1 MSGFYR
7 DGMAFGYVLTSQNS
21 GIINWTAN
29 AAANR
34 LAMRFVAR
42 HSGAPA
48 GIALQIGSVTG
59 SPARRDVKVALFS
72 VDPSTG
78 LPGTQL
84 EERDDGSSSALS
96 SNSRLVVGG
105 WTTDLSAGQEYFIVV
120 RNGNASPTT
129 NYFVVAYGVDKATLA
144 GFGSAGGSASPP
156 AGSYTSTDGGST
168 WTAQGIQRGNF
179 QIIYNTGS
187 GNFTYDWL
195 VTQTHNTTNLNS
207 NPTGVRFTTPT
218 GIRLRV
224 IGVQFA
230 EIANISS
237 SSWAIR
243 IKQGGNIIGTTL
255 ALSRNTNWAYC
266 FVPFSD
272 VVVLEPNTQT
282 DVEVFLTSGTA
293 GMVRAVDVDTTL
305 TPTAFPF
312 QYIENGSVGSG
323 RFLPVMKLILDPAQP
338 FEVVGGGGQPLLPP
352 MPLVQTFM

>member
-7 DGMAFGYVLTSQNS
+7 DGMAFGYVLSSS
-21 GIINWTAN
+21 GTAITTWTAN

-34 LAMRFVAR
+34 LAMQFVAR
-42 HSGAPA
+42 HSGAPV
-48 GIALQIGSVTG
+48 GIALRIGTVTG
-59 SPARRDVKVALFS
+59 SPAQRDVKVALFS

-105 WTTDLSAGQEYFIVV
+105 WTTSLSAGQEYFIVV

-129 NYFVVAYGVDKATLA
+129 NHFGVAYGVDKTTLA
-144 GFGSAGGSASPP
+144 GHAVSPP
-156 AGSYTSTDGGST
+156 AGSYTSTDSGST
-168 WTAQGIQRGNF
+168 WSAQGTQRSNY

-187 GNFTYDWL
+187 GDFTYDWL
-195 VTQTHNTTNLNS
+195 MTVANNTTNLNN
-207 NPTGVRFTTPT
+207 NPTGVRFTTPS

-230 EIANISS
+230 DIGNISN

-243 IKQGGNIIGTTL
+243 IKQGGNTIGTTL
-255 ALSRNTNWAYC
+255 TLSRNTAFSHC

-293 GMVRAVDVDTTL
+293 GSVRRLDVDTTL
-305 TPTAFPF
+305 TPIAFPF
-312 QYIENGSVGSG
+312 QHIENGSVVSG

-338 FEVVGGGGQPLLPP
+338 FEVVSGGSGGIVPAIDRG
-352 MPLVQTFM
+352 VW

>member
-7 DGMAFGYVLTSQNS
+7 DGMAFGYVLSSLGGSIVT
-21 GIINWTAN
+21 WTAN
-29 AAANR
+29 DAANR

-48 GIALQIGSVTG
+48 GIALRIGTVTG
-59 SPARRDVKVALFS
+59 SPAQRDVKVALFS
-72 VDPSTG
+72 VDAATG

-84 EERDDGSSSALS
+84 EERDNGSSSALS
-96 SNSRLVVGG
+96 SNSRLVVDG
-105 WTTDLSAGQEYFIVV
+105 WTTSLSAGQEYFIVV

-129 NYFVVAYGVDKATLA
+129 NYFAVAYGVEKATLA
-144 GFGSAGGSASPP
+144 GNAVSPP
-156 AGSYTSTDGGST
+156 LGSYTSTDSGST
-168 WTAQGIQRGNF
+168 WSAPYMQRSNY

-187 GNFTYDWL
+187 GDFTYDWL
-195 VTQTHNTTNLNS
+195 VIQTNNITNLNN
-207 NPTGVRFTTPT
+207 NPTGVRFTTPS
-218 GIRLRV
+218 GLRLRV

-230 EIANISS
+230 DIANISS

-243 IKQGGNIIGTTL
+243 IKQGGNTIGTTL
-255 ALSRNTNWAYC
+255 TLSRSTGGYC

-282 DVEVFLTSGTA
+282 DVEAFLTTGTA
-293 GMVRAVDVDTTL
+293 GSVRRVDVDTTL

-312 QYIENGSVGSG
+312 QNIENGSVVSG
-323 RFLPVMKLILDPAQP
+323 RFVSMMKLILDPAQP
-338 FEVVGGGGQPLLPP
+338 FEVVGGGGQPILPP

>member
-7 DGMAFGYVLTSQNS
+7 DGMAFGYVLSSLGGSIVT
-21 GIINWTAN
+21 WTAN

-48 GIALQIGSVTG
+48 GIALRIGTVTG
-59 SPARRDVKVALFS
+59 SPAQQDVEVALFS

-84 EERDDGSSSALS
+84 EERDNGSSSALS

-129 NYFVVAYGVDKATLA
+129 NHFAVAYGVEKATLA
-144 GFGSAGGSASPP
+144 GHSGSTP
-156 AGSYTSTDGGST
+156 AGSYTSTDSGST
-168 WTAQGIQRGNF
+168 WSAQGTQRSNY

-187 GNFTYDWL
+187 GDFTYDWL
-195 VTQTHNTTNLNS
+195 VTVANSTTNLNN
-207 NPTGVRFTTPT
+207 NPTGVRFTTPS

-224 IGVQFA
+224 IGVQFGD
-230 EIANISS
+230 IGNISS

-243 IKQGGNIIGTTL
+243 IRQGNTIGTTL
-255 ALSRNTNWAYC
+255 TLSRNTAFSHC

-293 GMVRAVDVDTTL
+293 GSVRRLDVDTTL
-305 TPTAFPF
+305 TPIAFPF
-312 QYIENGSVGSG
+312 QHIENGSVVSG
-323 RFLPVMKLILDPAQP
+323 RLLPVMKLILDPAQP
-338 FEVVGGGGQPLLPP
+338 FEVVSGGSGGSQSVIPPLHRIIS
-352 MPLVQTFM
+352 

>member
-7 DGMAFGYVLTSQNS
+7 DGMAFGYVLSS
-21 GIINWTAN
+21 GGGSIATWTAN

-48 GIALQIGSVTG
+48 GIALRIGTVTG
-59 SPARRDVKVALFS
+59 SPAQRDVKVTLFS
-72 VDPSTG
+72 VAAGGS
-78 LPGTQL
+78 PGTLL
-84 EERDDGSSSALS
+84 EERDNGSSSALS
-96 SNSRLVVGG
+96 SGSRLVVGG
-105 WTTDLSAGQEYFIVV
+105 WTTSLSAGQEYFIVV

-129 NYFVVAYGVDKATLA
+129 NYFAVAYGVEKATLA
-144 GFGSAGGSASPP
+144 GNAVSPP
-156 AGSYTSTDGGST
+156 AGSYTSTDSGST
-168 WTAQGIQRGNF
+168 WSAQGTQRSNY

-187 GNFTYDWL
+187 GDFTYDWL
-195 VTQTHNTTNLNS
+195 VIQTSGNSSLNN
-207 NPTGVRFTTPT
+207 NPTGVRFTTPS

-243 IKQGGNIIGTTL
+243 IKQGGNTIGTTL
-255 ALSRNTNWAYC
+255 TLSRSTNWAYC

-282 DVEVFLTSGTA
+282 DVEAFLSSGTA
-293 GMVRAVDVDTTL
+293 GVVRMVDVDVTL

-312 QYIENGSVGSG
+312 QHIENGSVGYGWFVSM
-323 RFLPVMKLILDPAQP
+323 MKLILDPAQP
-338 FEVVGGGGQPLLPP
+338 FEVVGGGGQPILPP
-352 MPLVQTFM
+352 MPLLQTFM

>member
-7 DGMAFGYVLTSQNS
+7 DGMAFGYVLSSS
-21 GIINWTAN
+21 GATIASWTAN

-48 GIALQIGSVTG
+48 GIALRIGTVTG
-59 SPARRDVKVALFS
+59 SPQQQDVKVSLWS
-72 VDPSTG
+72 VGANG

-84 EERDDGSSSALS
+84 EERDNGSSSALS
-96 SNSRLVVGG
+96 SGSRLVVGG

-129 NYFVVAYGVDKATLA
+129 NHFSVAYGVDKHTLA
-144 GFGSAGGSASPP
+144 GNAISPP
-156 AGSYTSTDGGST
+156 AGSYTSSDSGST
-168 WTAQGIQRGNF
+168 WPEQGTQRGNY

-187 GNFTYDWL
+187 GDFTYDWL
-195 VTQTHNTTNLNS
+195 VIQTNSHTSLNN
-207 NPTGVRFTTPT
+207 NPTGVRFTTPS
-218 GIRLRV
+218 GLRLRV

-243 IKQGGNIIGTTL
+243 IKQGGNTIGTTL
-255 ALSRNTNWAYC
+255 TLSRSTIWAYC

-282 DVEVFLTSGTA
+282 DVEAFLSSGTA
-293 GMVRAVDVDTTL
+293 GVVRRVDVDTTL

-312 QYIENGSVGSG
+312 QSIENGSVVSG
-323 RFLPVMKLILDPAQP
+323 RFVSMMKLILDPAQP
-338 FEVVGGGGQPLLPP
+338 FEVVSGGSGGIVPAIDRG
-352 MPLVQTFM
+352 VW

>member
-7 DGMAFGYVLTSQNS
+7 DGMAFGYVVSSS
-21 GIINWTAN
+21 GTAITTWTAN

-42 HSGAPA
+42 HSGAPV
-48 GIALQIGSVTG
+48 GIALRIGTVTG
-59 SPARRDVKVALFS
+59 SPAQRDVKVALFS

-105 WTTDLSAGQEYFIVV
+105 WTTSLSAGQEYFIVV

-129 NYFVVAYGVDKATLA
+129 NHFGVAYGVDKTTLA
-144 GFGSAGGSASPP
+144 GHAVSPP
-156 AGSYTSTDGGST
+156 AGSYTSTDSGST
-168 WTAQGIQRGNF
+168 WSAQGTQRSNY

-187 GNFTYDWL
+187 GDFTYDWL
-195 VTQTHNTTNLNS
+195 MTVANNTTNLNN
-207 NPTGVRFTTPT
+207 NPTGVRFTTPS

-230 EIANISS
+230 DIGNISN

-243 IKQGGNIIGTTL
+243 IKQGGNTIGTTL
-255 ALSRNTNWAYC
+255 TLSRNTAFSHC

-293 GMVRAVDVDTTL
+293 GSVRRLDVDTTL
-305 TPTAFPF
+305 TPIAFPF
-312 QYIENGSVGSG
+312 QHIQNGSVVSG

>member
-129 NYFVVAYGVDKATLA
+129 NYFVVAYGVERATLA
-144 GFGSAGGSASPP
+144 GHSGSTP
-156 AGSYTSTDGGST
+156 AGSYTSTDSGST
-168 WTAQGIQRGNF
+168 WSPQGQRSNY

-187 GNFTYDWL
+187 GDFTYDWL
-195 VTQTHNTTNLNS
+195 VIVTSATTNLNS

-224 IGVQFA
+224 VGVQFA
-230 EIANISS
+230 QVFGISS
-237 SSWAIR
+237 SSCAIR
-243 IKQGGNIIGTTL
+243 VRQGGNTVGTTIT
-255 ALSRNTNWAYC
+255 LSRSMDNYC
-266 FVPFSD
+266 FLPFPD
-272 VVVLEPNTQT
+272 PVILEANTQT
-282 DVEVFLTSGTA
+282 DVEAFLTSGTA
-293 GMVRAVDVDTTL
+293 GSVRRVDVDTTL

-312 QYIENGSVGSG
+312 QHIENGSVVSG
-323 RFLPVMKLILDPAQP
+323 RFVSMMKLILDPAQP
-338 FEVVGGGGQPLLPP
+338 FEVVGGGGSGVQLPP

>member
-7 DGMAFGYVLTSQNS
+7 DGMAFGYVLSSSIGT
-21 GIINWTAN
+21 IATWTAN

-48 GIALQIGSVTG
+48 GIALRIGTVTG
-59 SPARRDVKVALFS
+59 SPAQRDVKVALFS

-105 WTTDLSAGQEYFIVV
+105 WTTSLSAGQEYFIVV

-129 NYFVVAYGVDKATLA
+129 NHFGVAYGVDKTTLA
-144 GFGSAGGSASPP
+144 GHAVSPP
-156 AGSYTSTDGGST
+156 AGSYTSTDSGST
-168 WTAQGIQRGNF
+168 WSAQGTQRSNY

-187 GNFTYDWL
+187 GDFTYDWL
-195 VTQTHNTTNLNS
+195 VIQTNDITNLNN
-207 NPTGVRFTTPT
+207 NPTGVRFTTPS

-230 EIANISS
+230 DIGNISN

-243 IKQGGNIIGTTL
+243 IKQGGNTIGTTL
-255 ALSRNTNWAYC
+255 TLSRNTAFSHC

-293 GMVRAVDVDTTL
+293 GSVRRLDVDTTL
-305 TPTAFPF
+305 TPIAFPF
-312 QYIENGSVGSG
+312 QHIENGSVVSG

>member
-7 DGMAFGYVLTSQNS
+7 DGMAFGYVLSSS
-21 GIINWTAN
+21 GAAMATWTAN

-48 GIALQIGSVTG
+48 GIALRIGTVTG
-59 SPARRDVKVALFS
+59 SPAQRDVKVALFS
-72 VDPSTG
+72 VDAATG

-84 EERDDGSSSALS
+84 EERDNGSSSALS

-129 NYFVVAYGVDKATLA
+129 NYFAVAYGVEKATLA
-144 GFGSAGGSASPP
+144 GNAVSPP
-156 AGSYTSTDGGST
+156 LGSYTSTDSGST
-168 WTAQGIQRGNF
+168 WSAQGTQRSNY

-187 GNFTYDWL
+187 GDFTYDWL
-195 VTQTHNTTNLNS
+195 VTATSAGTNLNS
-207 NPTGVRFTTPT
+207 NPTGVRFTTPS

-224 IGVQFA
+224 VGVQFA
-230 EIANISS
+230 EIAGISS

-243 IKQGGNIIGTTL
+243 IKQGGNTLGTTL
-255 ALSRNTNWAYC
+255 TLSRSTGGYC

-282 DVEVFLTSGTA
+282 DVEAFLTTGTA
-293 GMVRAVDVDTTL
+293 GSVRRVDVDTTL

-312 QYIENGSVGSG
+312 QNIENGSVVSG
-323 RFLPVMKLILDPAQP
+323 RFVQMMKLILHPSEP
-338 FEVVGGGGQPLLPP
+338 FEVVGGGQPILPP